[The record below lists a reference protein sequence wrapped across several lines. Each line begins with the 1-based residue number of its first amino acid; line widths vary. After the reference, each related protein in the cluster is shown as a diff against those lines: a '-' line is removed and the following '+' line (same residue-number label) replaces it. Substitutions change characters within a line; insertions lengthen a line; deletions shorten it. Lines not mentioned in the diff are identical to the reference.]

1 VPRAAA
7 TKPAVRPTTAT
18 ATAIES
24 TIGPAPGQVAQDA
37 DAGSRAEDFDAR
49 YRVLGSR
56 DHRFDGCFFVAVT
69 STGIYCRPSCPAIVP
84 KRRNVRFYPTAAA
97 AQSAGFR
104 ACLRCHPH
112 AAPGSPEWNRR
123 GDIAARAMGLIAD
136 GVVDREGVRGL
147 ARRLAYSERH
157 LTRQL
162 TAELGAGPLALARA
176 QRAQTARILIETTS
190 LRLIEVAH
198 AAGFA
203 SVRQFNDTIRSVY
216 GRTPTELRRKTR
228 ANANGMRTA
237 RGNRT
242 ASPLPAEPQR
252 SPSQPKPLPA
262 VPADGP
268 PAHPEIVPLTVRLA
282 YREPLD
288 WPRLLGFLGARA
300 VPGVE
305 EVVDGCYRRTLRLPR
320 GYGIVALAPVG
331 GQIECRLRLADLRDL
346 TAAVQRCRR
355 LLDLDADPT
364 APAEYLAGDPLL
376 APLVRAAPGLR
387 LPGAVDGGEL
397 AVRAVL
403 GQQISVLAARTA
415 AARLTLALG
424 EQLPAPDGTLTHLFP
439 TAAAIAT
446 AEPDAGADGFRMP
459 ARRRHTLQ
467 ALARLLADG
476 ELAIDPGSDRA
487 ELRARLLALPG
498 IGPWT
503 VEYIAMRAL
512 CDPDAFLPT
521 DLGVRRAL
529 EALSRAD
536 PALSGGCS
544 PREAERLA
552 ERWRPWR
559 AYALQH
565 LWGSLADA

>member
-1 VPRAAA
+1 MPLNTTPPPAAKRATAPPATRRTTGPR
-7 TKPAVRPTTAT
+7 TVKPTTLDLGA
-18 ATAIES
+18 
-24 TIGPAPGQVAQDA
+24 GP
-37 DAGSRAEDFDAR
+37 RAEDFDAR

-123 GDIAARAMGLIAD
+123 GDLAARAMGLIAD
-136 GVVDREGVRGL
+136 GVVDREGVHGL

-190 LRLIEVAH
+190 LRLIDVAH

-203 SVRQFNDTIRSVY
+203 SVRQFNETIREVY
-216 GRTPTELRRKTR
+216 ARTPTELRRRAPKQRRGIENWNTSANR
-228 ANANGMRTA
+228 PPGSSSPAIANAKPAPTA
-237 RGNRT
+237 LCDGPT
-242 ASPLPAEPQR
+242 APAE
-252 SPSQPKPLPA
+252 
-262 VPADGP
+262 D
-268 PAHPEIVPLTVRLA
+268 IPLTVRLA

-288 WPRLLGFLGARA
+288 WGRLLNFLGMRA

-305 EVVDGCYRRTLRLPR
+305 EVVGGCYRRTLRLPH
-320 GYGIVALAPVG
+320 GHGIVALTPVD

-364 APAEYLAGDPLL
+364 APAEHLAGDPLL
-376 APLVRAAPGLR
+376 APLVGAAPGLR
-387 LPGAVDGGEL
+387 LPGAVDGAEL

-403 GQQISVLAARTA
+403 GQQISVPAARTA
-415 AARLTLALG
+415 AARLTRALG
-424 EQLPAPDGTLTHLFP
+424 EPLAAPDGALTHLFP
-439 TAAAIAT
+439 TPAAIA
-446 AEPDAGADGFRMP
+446 AAAHDELPGGP

-467 ALARLLADG
+467 ALARLLAEG
-476 ELAIDPGSDRA
+476 ELAIDPGSDRD
-487 ELRARLLALPG
+487 ELRACLLALPG
-498 IGPWT
+498 VGPWT
-503 VEYIAMRAL
+503 TEYIAMRAL
-512 CDPDAFLPT
+512 ADPDAFLPT

-529 EALSRAD
+529 EALGSAES
-536 PALSGGCS
+536 AFNGGCS
-544 PREAERLA
+544 SREAARVA

-565 LWGSLADA
+565 LWGTLAPA

>member
-1 VPRAAA
+1 MLDLSTAPR
-7 TKPAVRPTTAT
+7 V
-18 ATAIES
+18 
-24 TIGPAPGQVAQDA
+24 
-37 DAGSRAEDFDAR
+37 EDFDAR

-84 KRRNVRFYPTAAA
+84 ERRNVRFYATAAA

-123 GDIAARAMGLIAD
+123 GDLAARAMGLIAD
-136 GVVDREGVRGL
+136 GVVDREGVSGL
-147 ARRLAYSERH
+147 AQRLAYSERH

-176 QRAQTARILIETTS
+176 QRAQTARILIETTT
-190 LRLIEVAH
+190 LRLIDVAH

-203 SVRQFNDTIRSVY
+203 SVRQFNDTIRALF
-216 GRTPTELRRKTR
+216 GRTPTELRRKAPRHRYGSET
-228 ANANGMRTA
+228 
-237 RGNRT
+237 
-242 ASPLPAEPQR
+242 
-252 SPSQPKPLPA
+252 PSGSRPE
-262 VPADGP
+262 ADGVGAGGLP
-268 PAHPEIVPLTVRLA
+268 IVVRLA

-288 WPRLLGFLGARA
+288 WGRLLSFLGIRA

-305 EVVDGCYRRTLRLPR
+305 DVVDGCYRRTLRLPH
-320 GYGIVALAPVG
+320 GHGVVALTPVD
-331 GQIECRLRLADLRDL
+331 GQIECRLHLADLRDL

-364 APAEYLAGDPLL
+364 APAEHLAGDPLL

-387 LPGAVDGGEL
+387 LPGAVDGAEL

-403 GQQISVLAARTA
+403 GQQISVPAARTA
-415 AARLTLALG
+415 AARLTQALG
-424 EQLPAPDGTLTHLFP
+424 EPLPAPDGALTHLFP
-439 TAAAIAT
+439 TPAAIA
-446 AEPDAGADGFRMP
+446 AAAPDELPGGP

-467 ALARLLADG
+467 ALARLLAEG
-476 ELAIDPGSDRA
+476 ELAIDPGSDR
-487 ELRARLLALPG
+487 EEVRARLLALPG
-498 IGPWT
+498 VGPWT
-503 VEYIAMRAL
+503 TEYIAMRAL
-512 CDPDAFLPT
+512 ADPDAFLPT

-529 EALSRAD
+529 EALGHAD
-536 PALSGGCS
+536 QTLGGECSPGESALNGGCS
-544 PREAERLA
+544 SREAARVA

-565 LWGSLADA
+565 LWGTLAPA

>member
-1 VPRAAA
+1 LWVSENRYC
-7 TKPAVRPTTAT
+7 
-18 ATAIES
+18 
-24 TIGPAPGQVAQDA
+24 GPLILVCVIDL
-37 DAGSRAEDFDAR
+37 RNTEEFEAR

-104 ACLRCHPH
+104 ACLRCLPH

-123 GDIAARAMGLIAD
+123 GDLAARAMGLIAD
-136 GVVDREGVRGL
+136 GVVDREGVHGL
-147 ARRLAYSERH
+147 ARRLAFSERH

-162 TAELGAGPLALARA
+162 TTELGAGPLALARA
-176 QRAQTARILIETTS
+176 QRAQTARLLIETTP
-190 LRLIEVAH
+190 LRLIDIAH

-203 SVRQFNDTIRSVY
+203 SVRQFNDTIRAVY
-216 GRTPTELRRKTR
+216 ARTPTELRRGSTSLS
-228 ANANGMRTA
+228 
-237 RGNRT
+237 RGGPG
-242 ASPLPAEPQR
+242 AGGLWMGGLP
-252 SPSQPKPLPA
+252 
-262 VPADGP
+262 
-268 PAHPEIVPLTVRLA
+268 IVLRLA

-288 WPRLLGFLGARA
+288 WAGLLGFLGLRA

-305 EVVDGCYRRTLRLPR
+305 EVVGDSYRRTLRLPH
-320 GYGIVALAPVG
+320 GHGVVALAPVNG
-331 GQIECRLRLADLRDL
+331 HVECRLRLADLRDL

-355 LLDLDADPT
+355 LLDLDADPA
-364 APAEYLAGDPLL
+364 APTKVLGGDPLL

-387 LPGAVDGGEL
+387 LPGAVDGAEL

-403 GQQISVLAARTA
+403 GQQVSVLAARTA

-424 EQLPAPDGTLTHLFP
+424 EPLAGIDDGDPLGPSTLTHLFP
-439 TAAAIAT
+439 APAAIA
-446 AEPDAGADGFRMP
+446 AADPHTLPGGP
-459 ARRRHTLQ
+459 LRRRRTLQ
-467 ALARLLADG
+467 ALTLLLAEG
-476 ELAIDPGSDRA
+476 ELAIDPGSDR
-487 ELRARLLALPG
+487 EEVRARLRALPG

-503 VEYIAMRAL
+503 ADYIAMRAL
-512 CDPDAFLPT
+512 SDPDAFLPT

-529 EALSRAD
+529 ERLGRSD
-536 PALSGGCS
+536 PRLRDGCS
-544 PREAERLA
+544 PRALERLA

-565 LWGSLADA
+565 LWASLANTAPATGSA